1 MVTTFN
7 KRVGDVIRVEARF
20 NGKYE
25 GVVSWTNTDN
35 TVVRVEIDE
44 SDPQRQRAQYVCLAP
59 GSAHQAATVDAD
71 LLPTSR
77 RDVVAESNVIVLPA
91 VTSEATA
98 GEIVEV

>member
-35 TVVRVEIDE
+35 TVVRV
-44 SDPQRQRAQYVCLAP
+44 
-59 GSAHQAATVDAD
+59 
-71 LLPTSR
+71 
-77 RDVVAESNVIVLPA
+77 
-91 VTSEATA
+91 
-98 GEIVEV
+98 